1 MEIKVNGLIEIA
13 IDALEIAKLNGKAGL
28 YNSELEAIATGI
40 NALKIVQ
47 KYLNDNPTL
56 STEEIFKLAEPFGEF
71 KHGDA
76 QGDKRIAYARAVEAA
91 LNQKRT

>member
-1 MEIKVNGLIEIA
+1 MDIKVNDLIEIA
-13 IDALEIAKLNGKAGL
+13 IDALEIAKLNVKAGL
-28 YNSELEAIATGI
+28 YNSELDLVTTGI

-47 KYLNDNPTL
+47 RYLNDNPTL

-76 QGDKRIAYARAVEAA
+76 QGDKRIVYARAVEAA